1 MRCAR
6 VREEASLPRILQSP
20 RAATSTWE
28 VRRLTIVE
36 CCRLMGVPDDYLD
49 ITYGGKSA
57 ADGPRYRCL
66 GNGFA
71 VPCVAWIGKRIQDVA
86 NK

>member
-1 MRCAR
+1 
-6 VREEASLPRILQSP
+6 
-20 RAATSTWE
+20 
-28 VRRLTIVE
+28 
-36 CCRLMGVPDDYLD
+36 MGVPDDYLD